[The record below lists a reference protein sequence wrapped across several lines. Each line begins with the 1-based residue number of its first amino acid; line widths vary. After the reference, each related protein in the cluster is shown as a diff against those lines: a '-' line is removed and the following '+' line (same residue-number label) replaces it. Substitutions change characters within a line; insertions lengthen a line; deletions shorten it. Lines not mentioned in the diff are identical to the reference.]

1 MNPLD
6 LLIPVA
12 HAAGANLGT
21 SPDAGTI
28 NMIMIA
34 AFVAIFVFLIIL
46 PQSRRTKQHREML
59 AKLQKG
65 DEVVTSGG
73 LAGRVVDIGD
83 AFITLEVSDG
93 VQMKFQRVAIAMVLP
108 RGSLKAS

>member
-12 HAAGANLGT
+12 HAQASPAAAQGAGM
-21 SPDAGTI
+21 I
-28 NMIMIA
+28 NIILII
-34 AFVAIFVFLIIL
+34 AFVGVFYFIGIR
-46 PQSRRTKQHREML
+46 PQARRAKEHRELL

-65 DEVVTSGG
+65 DEVITSGG
-73 LAGRVVDIGD
+73 LAGRVADIGD
-83 AFITLEVSDG
+83 SFITLEVSDG
-93 VQMKFQRVAIAMVLP
+93 VQMKFQRIAIAMVLP

>member
-12 HAAGANLGT
+12 HAQAAPAAASGGGL
-21 SPDAGTI
+21 SMFLFPV
-28 NMIMIA
+28 IMIGVLY
-34 AFVAIFVFLIIL
+34 FIMIR
-46 PQSRRTKQHREML
+46 PQARRAKEHRDLL

-73 LAGRVVDIGD
+73 LAGRVTEIGD
-83 AFITLEVSDG
+83 SFITLEVADG

>member
-12 HAAGANLGT
+12 HAQAAPAASQGGGLLT
-21 SPDAGTI
+21 LWPFVVL
-28 NMIMIA
+28 MI
-34 AFVAIFVFLIIL
+34 VFYLMLIR
-46 PQSRRTKQHREML
+46 PQTKRQKEQRDML

-65 DEVVTSGG
+65 DEVLTSSGI
-73 LAGRVVDIGD
+73 AGKVDEIGES
-83 AFITLEVSDG
+83 FITLEIADG
-93 VQMKFQRVAIAMVLP
+93 VRVKFQRGAINIVLP

>member
-12 HAAGANLGT
+12 HAQAAPAAAQGGILSALALPVIMVGVLYFF
-21 SPDAGTI
+21 
-28 NMIMIA
+28 MIR
-34 AFVAIFVFLIIL
+34 
-46 PQSRRTKQHREML
+46 PQTKRAKEHRDLL

-65 DEVVTSGG
+65 DEVITSGG
-73 LAGRVVDIGD
+73 LAGRVAELGD
-83 AFITLEVSDG
+83 SFVTLEVADG
-93 VQMKFQRVAIAMVLP
+93 VLMKFQRVAIATVLP

>member
-12 HAAGANLGT
+12 HAQAGPAAQGGGIINLF
-21 SPDAGTI
+21 
-28 NMIMIA
+28 MIV
-34 AFVAIFVFLIIL
+34 AFVGVFVFLVIL
-46 PQSRRTKQHREML
+46 PQSKRTKQHREML

-65 DEVVTSGG
+65 DEVITSGG
-73 LAGRVVDIGD
+73 LAGRVADIGES
-83 AFITLEVSDG
+83 FITLEVADG
-93 VQMKFQRVAIAMVLP
+93 VQMKFQRIAIAMVLP

>member
-12 HAAGANLGT
+12 HAQTAPAAAQGGILSALALPIIMVGVLYFF
-21 SPDAGTI
+21 
-28 NMIMIA
+28 MIR
-34 AFVAIFVFLIIL
+34 
-46 PQSRRTKQHREML
+46 PQTKRAKEHRDLL

-65 DEVVTSGG
+65 DEVITSGG
-73 LAGRVVDIGD
+73 LAGRVAELGD
-83 AFITLEVSDG
+83 SFVTLEVADG
-93 VQMKFQRVAIAMVLP
+93 VLMKFQRVAIATVLP